1 MSKAPGFIKH
11 LLSISSLSKK
21 GVTRIL
27 QRAAEFERKESLFVP
42 NGFVSQFNDVVVVNA
57 FFEPSTRTQLSF
69 ESAAYRLGSKV
80 ITLNNDTSSAKKG
93 ETDEDTIRTISCY
106 GDLLVLRHPD
116 NAFAERMASKLSIP
130 VINAGNGN
138 GEHPTQA
145 LIDLY
150 TIHKE
155 FIYKFEK
162 QLPINILMVGDIKHS
177 RTIHSLI
184 ELLHYYSHVKI
195 YLLPY
200 SQREPESSLI
210 TKISEVHEQDI
221 SSIVVNEESCNLEQF
236 DVVYMTRLQKE
247 REDNTLTKE
256 FVIDKSTIKKLNQ
269 NAIIMHPLPRNEEIS
284 PDVDYDP
291 RCVYFNQVKNGIYIR
306 MALIQMITNTHM
318 NHQEIFKVYT

>member
-1 MSKAPGFIKH
+1 MKLNVNEIEELFKLADLSDRLSLRGKI
-11 LLSISSLSKK
+11 LLN
-21 GVTRIL
+21 V
-27 QRAAEFERKESLFVP
+27 
-42 NGFVSQFNDVVVVNA
+42 
-57 FFEPSTRTQLSF
+57 FFESSTRTSLSF
-69 ESAAYRLGSKV
+69 ESAMKRLDGEV
-80 ITLNNDTSSAKKG
+80 ITFNKDVSSINKG
-93 ETDEDTIRTISCY
+93 ESFLDTIKTLSLY
-106 GDLLVLRHPD
+106 GDLMVLRHSEKGIVD
-116 NAFAERMASKLSIP
+116 YAQKYVNIP
-130 VINAGNGN
+130 IINGGD
-138 GEHPTQA
+138 GSGHHPTQA

-150 TIHKE
+150 TIHKQ
-155 FIYKFEK
+155 FIYKFEN

-291 RCVYFNQVKNGIYIR
+291 RCVYFNQVKDGIYIR